1 MRRFAEKEGAQEG
14 VRLVWRSGSRARRVS
29 ARQWSFVILFP
40 LFDPQFQPERKMWA
54 FIQASLSKQLSDT
67 APEG

>member
-40 LFDPQFQPERKMWA
+40 LFDPQFQLQSQRERCGRS
-54 FIQASLSKQLSDT
+54 FRLR
-67 APEG
+67 